1 MRDRL
6 TGATGGETMAKIR
19 HIAYR
24 VDDTE
29 AMATFL
35 IDAFEMTVANRRGNG
50 VIDMSDGSI
59 NLTLIPCN
67 LRGPVM
73 PRGLHHIGFTDVDN
87 DAARKRVIA
96 AGGVEKDTTQFTGV
110 FYEVKYDGP
119 QGMVVDVGHWQG
131 AAPVSQN

>member
-1 MRDRL
+1 
-6 TGATGGETMAKIR
+6 MAKIR

-29 AMATFL
+29 AMAKFL

-87 DAARKRVIA
+87 DAARKRRS
-96 AGGVEKDTTQFTGV
+96 EEHTSELQ
-110 FYEVKYDGP
+110 P
-119 QGMVVDVGHWQG
+119 H
-131 AAPVSQN
+131 